1 MNSNLTNQ
9 KKVFNKNKKK
19 INLSKYL
26 SKIISIKN
34 IKLDSKNTINRK
46 NNEYYS
52 ESKSEAQNKLL
63 AKKELEIKSLKLKCE
78 QLQEENNKYQLQKNI
93 NKKVPN
99 ENTSSN
105 FPLKNEIKELWE
117 KFAKIDILNNF
128 IDFEEEPEII
138 YHIICELFL
147 LSNKLIKEKSESKYK
162 EILKIMGIKN
172 NSIIMKDIES
182 QFKNFIKEHL
192 DEIFK
197 DLENDNY
204 FREYKIKIKNI
215 FKEIIQNKLN
225 NLKNKDEIFKIFCE
239 ILEQNDF
246 NEMIKNINDLILIA
260 QYNEPTLYYNI
271 EENIKNRKLKIL
283 QILQI
288 QNKKNYIIPNDN
300 NKNSDYLLILNP
312 PVLKEGIYFYE
323 NLKKIIMPYKGNYSK
338 SSVIIEKEEELNN
351 TNLYDKNNNY
361 IIIKNINNKHNLTS
375 CLSQKNN
382 NKNLFNTNEDKKEN
396 KVKIL
401 KHKNN
406 LLGLLTSR
414 DSREKKIK
422 NGKLEINKCSSNNK
436 YEKYWRT
443 LNDDNLNYFENFV
456 IKKKNSKAN
465 KIISVSNEK
474 VKRMQI
480 TNYIHNRGK
489 RNNFGLNEFRNAGK
503 YLASSYNSEDN
514 VIIDKN
520 KFNETNK
527 IKEIKNGNKLINSL
541 KIVNNK
547 KNNSKKYIKKLSRS
561 SKKSKIKIKSNQDS
575 KRYSTNIANENDI
588 ITINKFI
595 KKNKK
600 GNLLIGEGNFNNT
613 IDNNNNLTTNDIKYK
628 IKNFNI
634 NYINFGN
641 SGNIVGI
648 NNSNIY
654 ESKKKI
660 GKDMNSFKNNFLYL
674 PIDDIQKIIEA
685 NVKKQN
691 AKFVKNLN
699 NDLFNKISHKNL
711 TNKDGVKEKLS
722 WVKKENSLILCKRES
737 GSNNIIRK
745 KLRNLIEKNKTNI
758 FPQSYVKSKQSKKKF
773 EKYISLNELN
783 NFKKVKSYTINNIE
797 DYSLTNSVLNSA
809 KKINNNKTSD
819 ILYKQKLYKKTRT
832 NIGIGNDSSPFYI
845 KLLKNKRKSIKNNSN
860 IRKFT
865 LIDIRNGKNKTSK
878 ENKLFKN
885 STNKVKY
892 NKKNDY
898 EKKKENNKSTSNILK
913 NKLINKI

>member
-52 ESKSEAQNKLL
+52 ESKSETQNKLL

-271 EENIKNRKLKIL
+271 E
-283 QILQI
+283 
-288 QNKKNYIIPNDN
+288 D
-300 NKNSDYLLILNP
+300 
-312 PVLKEGIYFYE
+312 FYE

-338 SSVIIEKEEELNN
+338 SSVIIEKEELNN

-422 NGKLEINKCSSNNK
+422 NGKLEVNKCSSNNK

-456 IKKKNSKAN
+456 IKKRNSKAN

-541 KIVNNK
+541 KIVNNN

-613 IDNNNNLTTNDIKYK
+613 IDNNNNNLTTNDIKYK

-674 PIDDIQKIIEA
+674 PIDDIQKIIET

-711 TNKDGVKEKLS
+711 TNKGGVQEKLS

-797 DYSLTNSVLNSA
+797 DYSLTNSILNSA

-845 KLLKNKRKSIKNNSN
+845 KLLKNKRKNIKNNSD

>member
-1 MNSNLTNQ
+1 M
-9 KKVFNKNKKK
+9 
-19 INLSKYL
+19 
-26 SKIISIKN
+26 
-34 IKLDSKNTINRK
+34 
-46 NNEYYS
+46 
-52 ESKSEAQNKLL
+52 
-63 AKKELEIKSLKLKCE
+63 
-78 QLQEENNKYQLQKNI
+78 
-93 NKKVPN
+93 
-99 ENTSSN
+99 
-105 FPLKNEIKELWE
+105 
-117 KFAKIDILNNF
+117 
-128 IDFEEEPEII
+128 
-138 YHIICELFL
+138 
-147 LSNKLIKEKSESKYK
+147 
-162 EILKIMGIKN
+162 
-172 NSIIMKDIES
+172 
-182 QFKNFIKEHL
+182 
-192 DEIFK
+192 
-197 DLENDNY
+197 
-204 FREYKIKIKNI
+204 
-215 FKEIIQNKLN
+215 
-225 NLKNKDEIFKIFCE
+225 
-239 ILEQNDF
+239 
-246 NEMIKNINDLILIA
+246 
-260 QYNEPTLYYNI
+260 
-271 EENIKNRKLKIL
+271 
-283 QILQI
+283 
-288 QNKKNYIIPNDN
+288 
-300 NKNSDYLLILNP
+300 
-312 PVLKEGIYFYE
+312 
-323 NLKKIIMPYKGNYSK
+323 
-338 SSVIIEKEEELNN
+338 
-351 TNLYDKNNNY
+351 
-361 IIIKNINNKHNLTS
+361 
-375 CLSQKNN
+375 SQKNN

-422 NGKLEINKCSSNNK
+422 NGKLEVNKCSSNNK

-443 LNDDNLNYFENFV
+443 LNDDNLNYFESFV
-456 IKKKNSKAN
+456 IKKKNSKTN
-465 KIISVSNEK
+465 KIISISNEK
-474 VKRMQI
+474 IKRMQI

-489 RNNFGLNEFRNAGK
+489 RNNFGLNELRNANK
-503 YLASSYNSEDN
+503 YLGSSYNSEDN
-514 VIIDKN
+514 VIVDQN

-527 IKEIKNGNKLINSL
+527 IKDIKNGNKLINSL

-547 KNNSKKYIKKLSRS
+547 KNNSKKYIKKLSKS
-561 SKKSKIKIKSNQDS
+561 TKKSEIKMKSDQYS
-575 KRYSTNIANENDI
+575 KRYTTNITNENDN

-595 KKNKK
+595 KKYKK
-600 GNLLIGEGNFNNT
+600 GNLLIGEENFNNT
-613 IDNNNNLTTNDIKYK
+613 IDNNNNLNANDIKYK

-654 ESKKKI
+654 ENKKKI

-674 PIDDIQKIIEA
+674 PIDDIQKIIET

-699 NDLFNKISHKNL
+699 NDLFNKISLKNL
-711 TNKDGVKEKLS
+711 TNKGRVQETLS

-758 FPQSYVKSKQSKKKF
+758 FPQSYVKSKQCKKKF
-773 EKYISLNELN
+773 EKYINLNELN

-797 DYSLTNSVLNSA
+797 EYSLTNSVLNSA

-845 KLLKNKRKSIKNNSN
+845 KLLKNKRKSIKNNSD

>member
-1 MNSNLTNQ
+1 M
-9 KKVFNKNKKK
+9 
-19 INLSKYL
+19 
-26 SKIISIKN
+26 
-34 IKLDSKNTINRK
+34 
-46 NNEYYS
+46 
-52 ESKSEAQNKLL
+52 
-63 AKKELEIKSLKLKCE
+63 
-78 QLQEENNKYQLQKNI
+78 
-93 NKKVPN
+93 
-99 ENTSSN
+99 
-105 FPLKNEIKELWE
+105 
-117 KFAKIDILNNF
+117 
-128 IDFEEEPEII
+128 
-138 YHIICELFL
+138 
-147 LSNKLIKEKSESKYK
+147 
-162 EILKIMGIKN
+162 
-172 NSIIMKDIES
+172 
-182 QFKNFIKEHL
+182 
-192 DEIFK
+192 
-197 DLENDNY
+197 
-204 FREYKIKIKNI
+204 
-215 FKEIIQNKLN
+215 
-225 NLKNKDEIFKIFCE
+225 
-239 ILEQNDF
+239 
-246 NEMIKNINDLILIA
+246 
-260 QYNEPTLYYNI
+260 
-271 EENIKNRKLKIL
+271 
-283 QILQI
+283 
-288 QNKKNYIIPNDN
+288 
-300 NKNSDYLLILNP
+300 
-312 PVLKEGIYFYE
+312 
-323 NLKKIIMPYKGNYSK
+323 
-338 SSVIIEKEEELNN
+338 
-351 TNLYDKNNNY
+351 
-361 IIIKNINNKHNLTS
+361 
-375 CLSQKNN
+375 SQKNN

-541 KIVNNK
+541 KIVNNN

-613 IDNNNNLTTNDIKYK
+613 IDNNNNNLTTNDIKYK

-674 PIDDIQKIIEA
+674 PIDDIQKIIET

-711 TNKDGVKEKLS
+711 TNKGGVQEKLS